1 MQHSQ
6 SDVALGTKNG
16 SWADIKHAEGLKK
29 RSNTAQNLQFYGAFD
44 VVCGGDVVVLQ
55 LCRMCLYG
63 YADICVADG
72 MHAVEE
78 QKRLYQE
85 LPFMALPG
93 MRRQSFQRE
102 RSFSNLKSRSS
113 WGSFTNL
120 VAVGS
125 SSLQCPK
132 R

>member
-1 MQHSQ
+1 M
-6 SDVALGTKNG
+6 
-16 SWADIKHAEGLKK
+16 
-29 RSNTAQNLQFYGAFD
+29 R
-44 VVCGGDVVVLQ
+44 
-55 LCRMCLYG
+55 
-63 YADICVADG
+63 
-72 MHAVEE
+72 AVEE

-120 VAVGS
+120 VQVRSAGATELFFRVFV
-125 SSLQCPK
+125 SLLS
-132 R
+132 